1 MMKKRQL
8 PTLLCLI
15 CLWAS
20 LSAFI
25 SAPRSTVAYLYE
37 CGEWAG
43 EVCGT
48 YRGALSNQIPSG
60 SGTLTFEHGGTY
72 TGKFL
77 YGHPA
82 GTGTYTFANGKCI
95 SGSFTWSDGTSY
107 VMEKSSTGHT
117 PHYNGTD
124 MVYVGMMKNGQPCG
138 FGELDFQDGGT
149 FYGEFLDGTVKG
161 KGVYVYREP
170 DPATEVTGCD
180 WSMVNRVPS
189 CLGGRWYSGLV
200 SGSTWQGYGM
210 LCYNYSY
217 YIGEVVDN
225 YCHGHGTYWQWSQS
239 GDPSGTLTRKDYGH
253 YNTGGL
259 HYACTH
265 GSKQTACSADASATV
280 PGASSSG
287 GSSSIGLI
295 IFHSNGPSNGSGTIT
310 ETCSRSCRPD
320 GSRRAG
326 WMILSCPIS

>member
-1 MMKKRQL
+1 MEKRLKSLFKKRNGKLIQL
-8 PTLLCLI
+8 PALLLLI

-60 SGTLTFEHGGTY
+60 SGTLGFEHGGTY

-82 GTGTYTFANGKCI
+82 GTGTYTFANGKCV
-95 SGSFTWSDGTSY
+95 SGSFTWSTGTDY
-107 VMEKSSTGHT
+107 VMEKSTTGHT

-124 MVYVGMMKNGQPCG
+124 MVYVGMMKNGQPCS

-149 FYGEFLDGTVKG
+149 FYGEFLDGTVQG

-170 DPATEVTGCD
+170 DSTTEVTGSD

-189 CLGGRWYSGLV
+189 SLGGRWYSGLV

-210 LCYNYSY
+210 LCYNYSLLHRR
-217 YIGEVVDN
+217 GGGQLLPRPRHLLAVEPERRPQRHPDPK
-225 YCHGHGTYWQWSQS
+225 GLWSLQ
-239 GDPSGTLTRKDYGH
+239 
-253 YNTGGL
+253 
-259 HYACTH
+259 C
-265 GSKQTACSADASATV
+265 
-280 PGASSSG
+280 
-287 GSSSIGLI
+287 
-295 IFHSNGPSNGSGTIT
+295 
-310 ETCSRSCRPD
+310 
-320 GSRRAG
+320 RRAG
-326 WMILSCPIS
+326 I